1 MRGLGTSF
9 EKSRKIRYNIICLI
23 RGIEREPSL
32 SLFFAYAPH
41 NGRDDM
47 VLCDN
52 VFCSGE
58 VIEFEYITLA
68 GRRFCCVACADAW
81 HQQNEALAE
90 AATPLREASKEDSRG
105 KSAFASRRSA
115 LT

>member
-1 MRGLGTSF
+1 
-9 EKSRKIRYNIICLI
+9 
-23 RGIEREPSL
+23 
-32 SLFFAYAPH
+32 
-41 NGRDDM
+41 M

-81 HQQNEALAE
+81 HQQNEALEE
-90 AATPLREASKEDSRG
+90 AATPLREASKEERRG
-105 KSAFASRRSA
+105 KGIFASRRSA
-115 LT
+115 LTGC

>member
-1 MRGLGTSF
+1 
-9 EKSRKIRYNIICLI
+9 
-23 RGIEREPSL
+23 
-32 SLFFAYAPH
+32 
-41 NGRDDM
+41 M

-58 VIEFEYITLA
+58 VIEFEYVTLA

-81 HQQNEALAE
+81 HQQNEVLAE
-90 AATPLREASKEDSRG
+90 AAMPLHETSKKEPRG
-105 KSAFASRRSA
+105 RITIGSRRNA

>member
-1 MRGLGTSF
+1 
-9 EKSRKIRYNIICLI
+9 
-23 RGIEREPSL
+23 
-32 SLFFAYAPH
+32 
-41 NGRDDM
+41 M

-81 HQQNEALAE
+81 YQQNEALAE
-90 AATPLREASKEDSRG
+90 SAMPLRELNFQRG
-105 KSAFASRRSA
+105 APRKKRVCIQTHCAGLKPIRF
-115 LT
+115 

>member
-1 MRGLGTSF
+1 
-9 EKSRKIRYNIICLI
+9 
-23 RGIEREPSL
+23 
-32 SLFFAYAPH
+32 
-41 NGRDDM
+41 M

-58 VIEFEYITLA
+58 TVEFEYVTLA

-90 AATPLREASKEDSRG
+90 AATPVRESSSSRNERRG
-105 KSAFASRRSA
+105 KTSWAGRRNA
-115 LT
+115 LA

>member
-1 MRGLGTSF
+1 
-9 EKSRKIRYNIICLI
+9 
-23 RGIEREPSL
+23 
-32 SLFFAYAPH
+32 
-41 NGRDDM
+41 M

-81 HQQNEALAE
+81 HQQNEVLAE
-90 AATPLREASKEDSRG
+90 AATPLREAFKEERRG
-105 KSAFASRRSA
+105 RNAYAARRSA

>member
-1 MRGLGTSF
+1 
-9 EKSRKIRYNIICLI
+9 
-23 RGIEREPSL
+23 
-32 SLFFAYAPH
+32 
-41 NGRDDM
+41 M

-81 HQQNEALAE
+81 YQQNEALAE
-90 AATPLREASKEDSRG
+90 SAMPLRDASASREERRGRNGFASKRT
-105 KSAFASRRSA
+105 A
-115 LT
+115 LA

>member
-1 MRGLGTSF
+1 
-9 EKSRKIRYNIICLI
+9 
-23 RGIEREPSL
+23 
-32 SLFFAYAPH
+32 
-41 NGRDDM
+41 M

-81 HQQNEALAE
+81 HEQNEVLAE
-90 AATPLREASKEDSRG
+90 AASPLREASKDERHG
-105 KSAFASRRSA
+105 RNPLLRSA
-115 LT
+115 VR

>member
-1 MRGLGTSF
+1 
-9 EKSRKIRYNIICLI
+9 
-23 RGIEREPSL
+23 
-32 SLFFAYAPH
+32 
-41 NGRDDM
+41 M

-58 VIEFEYITLA
+58 VVEFEYITLA

-81 HQQNEALAE
+81 RQQNEVLAE
-90 AATPLREASKEDSRG
+90 AATPLREAYKERRG
-105 KSAFASRRSA
+105 KSTFASRRSA